1 MIQVNGKIQNNCGAE
16 HNISFQFK
24 RSQQT
29 ISSNDREG
37 LSSTSEPAMAAV
49 KYFVSI
55 ETKQTWRRRPQL
67 RVKVV

>member
-37 LSSTSEPAMAAV
+37 LSSTSEPAKAAV

-55 ETKQTWRRRPQL
+55 ETKQTWRPQL